1 MWRYVAIL
9 YRVAIERSCPFRFCR
24 AFDLLFLVVGLQ
36 DVCKR
41 PFGIALCKRPFDI
54 CFYLYTH
61 RRPPASRRP
70 MAFGH
75 AACAAMS
82 DDRSDVS
89 HSQQS
94 PAAQHLASLTLSI
107 FIYM

>member
-9 YRVAIERSCPFRFCR
+9 YRVAIERSYPFRFCR

-61 RRPPASRRP
+61 RRPPGHLDDPWPLAMPHARRCP
-70 MAFGH
+70 MT
-75 AACAAMS
+75 
-82 DDRSDVS
+82 DR
-89 HSQQS
+89 
-94 PAAQHLASLTLSI
+94 
-107 FIYM
+107 M